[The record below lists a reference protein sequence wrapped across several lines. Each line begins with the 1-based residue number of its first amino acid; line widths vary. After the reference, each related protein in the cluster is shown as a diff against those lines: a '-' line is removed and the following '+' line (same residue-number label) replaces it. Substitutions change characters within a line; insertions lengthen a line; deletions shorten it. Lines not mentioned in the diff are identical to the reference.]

1 MIKADLIKKASIKT
15 VQGMMTTALTSRV
28 ITKRDIQSQALTEMV
43 MTDKG
48 MIISVITAR
57 ATTEKENM
65 TDSLTLMLL
74 QAVT

>member
-1 MIKADLIKKASIKT
+1 
-15 VQGMMTTALTSRV
+15 MMTTALTSRV
-28 ITKRDIQSQALTEMV
+28 ITKRDIQSQALTETA